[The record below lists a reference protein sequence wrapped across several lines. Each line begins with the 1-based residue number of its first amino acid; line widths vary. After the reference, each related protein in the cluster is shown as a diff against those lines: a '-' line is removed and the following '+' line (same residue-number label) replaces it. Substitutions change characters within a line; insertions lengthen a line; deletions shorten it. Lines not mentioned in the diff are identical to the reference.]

1 MSDHFT
7 TLRSKG
13 LILVFN
19 YLRNRK
25 QRVRINNS
33 CCDWSDFLFRVP
45 QESILGPL
53 LFIIFI
59 CDLFYFQENVAI
71 ASNAMTTLRIVL
83 VMIFKVQ

>member
-25 QRVRINNS
+25 QRVTNS
-33 CCDWSDFLFRVP
+33 SYCDWSDFLFRVP

-71 ASNAMTTLRIVL
+71 ASNAMT
-83 VMIFKVQ
+83 MIFKVQ